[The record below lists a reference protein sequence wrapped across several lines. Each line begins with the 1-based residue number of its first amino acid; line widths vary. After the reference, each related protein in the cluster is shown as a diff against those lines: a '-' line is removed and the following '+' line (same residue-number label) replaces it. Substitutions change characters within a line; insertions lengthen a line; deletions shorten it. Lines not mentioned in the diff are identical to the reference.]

1 MLPTFAATPEGI
13 IEDRL
18 SIRLGRPLERGGIYI
33 LNSPRQPGAQICK
46 RIVGLPGD
54 VVCVDPT
61 GAYALSTEHCI
72 VPPGHVWIIG
82 DNAAASIDSRT
93 YGPVP
98 MALVWSRVVAR
109 VSTLLMKM

>member
-18 SIRLGRPLERGGIYI
+18 SIRLGRPIERGGLYV

-46 RIVGLPGD
+46 RVVGLPGD

-61 GAYALSTEHCI
+61 GVYAPSTEHCVI
-72 VPPGHVWIIG
+72 PPGHVWIVG

-98 MALVWSRVVAR
+98 IALVWSRVVAR
-109 VSTLLMKM
+109 VRLV